1 MPKLPKAKDRPWIP
15 KLPKFH
21 REFNNASFYN
31 SKRWRSLRKFFIK
44 KNPIC
49 VTCKRNNEIVSAKI
63 VDHIISISQGG
74 SPIDLKNL
82 QSLCEKCHNGSLLL
96 KDTKEERGLKIIKE
110 GD

>member
-15 KLPKFH
+15 KLPQFH

-63 VDHIISISQGG
+63 VDHVKPISQGG

-82 QSLCEKCHNGSLLL
+82 QSLCEKCHNRKSAIEGH
-96 KDTKEERGLKIIKE
+96 ERRKGIKNYKR
-110 GD
+110 G